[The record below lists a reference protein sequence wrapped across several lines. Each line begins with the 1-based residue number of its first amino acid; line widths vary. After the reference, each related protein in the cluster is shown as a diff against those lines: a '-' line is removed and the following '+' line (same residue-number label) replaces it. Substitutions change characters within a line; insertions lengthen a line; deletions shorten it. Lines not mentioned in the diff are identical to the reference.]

1 MLSRSRPLPFTCT
14 GRESKPFRWLQG
26 TTARVA
32 IYPQMQLCVT
42 KLDPMTLN
50 ADLERSFSSK
60 GSGCRR
66 LLDASN
72 WTSLLYASVSRKRAP
87 LASRKHKRLTS
98 TLQLLVFV
106 WVQCGR
112 VRVCVCMCVC
122 VSGSASTGQS
132 TRALCLTSPAMS

>member
-42 KLDPMTLN
+42 KLDPVTLN

-60 GSGCRR
+60 GLRLPPFVGCIK
-66 LLDASN
+66 LDE
-72 WTSLLYASVSRKRAP
+72 L
-87 LASRKHKRLTS
+87 
-98 TLQLLVFV
+98 
-106 WVQCGR
+106 
-112 VRVCVCMCVC
+112 
-122 VSGSASTGQS
+122 
-132 TRALCLTSPAMS
+132 ALCFGLPKACAACKP